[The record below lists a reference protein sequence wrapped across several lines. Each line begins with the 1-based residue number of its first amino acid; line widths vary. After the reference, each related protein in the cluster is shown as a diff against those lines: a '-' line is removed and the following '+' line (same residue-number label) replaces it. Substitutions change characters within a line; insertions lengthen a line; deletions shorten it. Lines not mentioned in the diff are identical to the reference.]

1 MEAGG
6 AEKMAKRRKRSAG
19 GDPPGAG
26 RGAGAAAGGAGP
38 RAGTQGASRSQA
50 ASAAPPGRR
59 RPGLRQR
66 LVLVALGL
74 ALAVAA
80 LALLEGALRLAGVG
94 RGELYDDP
102 FVGFAPGS
110 DLFERRSLADGTD
123 VWQTRPEKL
132 AFFNEQRFLAEK
144 PANGYRV
151 FTLGGSTTYGSPY
164 DDHVSFAR
172 WLERYLA
179 AADPSR
185 HWEVVNTGAQ
195 SYASYR
201 VALLMQE
208 LVRYQPDLFV
218 VYTGHNEFLEERSY
232 AHIQDQNPL
241 LKRARMTLARFRF
254 AALARQ
260 GWQRAT
266 GGDET
271 GGGRGR
277 AEPGT
282 AAAAAEPT
290 LAPEVAAR
298 LDGWTGLE
306 LYERDDEMAAGVVAH
321 FAESLSRMV
330 DIARD
335 HGAAIVFVEPVENL
349 KDFSPFKSQP
359 TDGLAAA
366 DRERAAELLAAGR
379 ERLAAGD
386 SAAAL
391 AALDEA
397 ARIDPRHAEIHFRR
411 GRALFALGRF
421 DEARRAFV
429 TAKDE
434 DVAPLRATERI
445 HAAVR
450 RVAAERDVPLI
461 DLPGLLHAESRRLH
475 GHDILGD
482 EVMLDHVHPDVP
494 VHDLV
499 ARQVLELL
507 VGQGV
512 ARPAPGWSEARRQ
525 ALYDGVVGALDR
537 EEHARRDLSLAK
549 VLGWAGKLEEAE
561 APLERAAAVLAE
573 EPEAHLNL
581 GIVYQRTGR
590 IEQALAALDR
600 AVELAPD
607 WAMVRFNRGV
617 ALAAAGR
624 LDEAVAELETA
635 VRLQPDYAEAQ
646 HNLGVLYRRRGE
658 LGRAE
663 AALSR
668 AGSLTGEAPEVQL
681 ARALVHRDAG
691 RLGAAE
697 EGLERLLADHP
708 GHAQARI
715 ELGIVLARTG
725 RLDEASAELTR
736 AVERHPESA
745 EGWYNLG
752 VVASQRGDKRR
763 AEEAWRRA
771 LALAPEHAGALN
783 NLGILAASRG
793 DLAAAGELLRR
804 AIAAAPDDAEAYF
817 NLGVVESGLGR
828 AEEAGRL
835 IRTALAKDPEDPR
848 FRVALTALEGAVDG
862 AAGSPGRP
870 R

>member
-1 MEAGG
+1 VG
-6 AEKMAKRRKRSAG
+6 AAADPTGSSAG
-19 GDPPGAG
+19 SPGAG
-26 RGAGAAAGGAGP
+26 RAD
-38 RAGTQGASRSQA
+38 A
-50 ASAAPPGRR
+50 ASAPPPARPG
-59 RPGLRQR
+59 PGLRQR
-66 LVLVALGL
+66 LLLVALGL
-74 ALAVAA
+74 ALAVVA
-80 LALLEGALRLAGVG
+80 LAVLEGALRLAGVG
-94 RGELYDDP
+94 RGALYDDP

-110 DLFERRSLADGTD
+110 DLFEPQRLPDGTP
-123 VWQTRPEKL
+123 VWATRPEKL

-144 PANGYRV
+144 PADGYRV

-164 DDHVSFAR
+164 DDHVSFGR

-185 HWEVVNTGAQ
+185 RWEVVNAGAQ

-232 AHIQDQNPL
+232 AHIEGQNPL

-260 GWQRAT
+260 AWQRAS
-266 GGDET
+266 GGTEPDGEP
-271 GGGRGR
+271 GRGD
-277 AEPGT
+277 
-282 AAAAAEPT
+282 AADEPT

-298 LDGWTGLE
+298 LDGWTGLD
-306 LYERDDEMAAGVVAH
+306 LYERDDELALGVVAH
-321 FAESLSRMV
+321 FEESLARMV
-330 DIARD
+330 DVARD

-366 DRERAAELLAAGR
+366 VRDQAAALAAAGR
-379 ERLAAGD
+379 ARLAAGD
-386 SAAAL
+386 AAAAL

-397 ARIDPRHAEIHFRR
+397 ARLDPRNAELHFRR

-421 DEARRAFV
+421 AEARVAFV

-434 DVAPLRATERI
+434 DVAPLRATEPI
-445 HAAVR
+445 HAAIR

-461 DLPGLLHAESRRLH
+461 DLPGLLHAESRRLR
-475 GHDILGD
+475 GHDLVGD

-499 ARQVLELL
+499 ARQLLEHL
-507 VGQGV
+507 VDAGI
-512 ARPAPGWSEARRQ
+512 ARPAPGWSEAGRQ

-537 EEHARRDLSLAK
+537 EDYARRDLSLAK

-561 APLERAAAVLAE
+561 APLERAAAVLTDD
-573 EPEAHLNL
+573 PEVHLNL

-590 IEQALAALDR
+590 VEQALAALDR
-600 AVELAPD
+600 AADLAPG

-624 LDEAVAELETA
+624 LDEAMAELETA
-635 VRLQPDYAEAQ
+635 VRLEPDYAEAQ
-646 HNLGVLYRRRGE
+646 HNLGVLYRLRGE
-658 LGRAE
+658 LARADE
-663 AALSR
+663 ALSR
-668 AGSLTGEAPEVQL
+668 AGTLTDQAPEVQL
-681 ARALVHRDAG
+681 ARARVHRDAG

-697 EGLERLLADHP
+697 TVLASLLAAHP
-708 GHAQARI
+708 EHAEARV
-715 ELGIVLARTG
+715 ELGIVLARAG
-725 RLDEASAELTR
+725 RLEEAAAELAR
-736 AVERHPESA
+736 AVERDERSA

-763 AEEAWRRA
+763 AEEAWQRA
-771 LALAPEHAGALN
+771 LALAPAHAGALN

-793 DLAAAGELLRR
+793 DLAGAEELLRR

-817 NLGVVESGLGR
+817 NLGVVASGRGR
-828 AEEAGRL
+828 PEEAGRL
-835 IRTALAKDPEDPR
+835 IRSALARHPDDPR
-848 FRVALTALEGAVDG
+848 FRAALEALEGA
-862 AAGSPGRP
+862 AGGQ
-870 R
+870 